1 MTELQPDWPCVAMDI
16 GNAHN
21 EVSRSKVIRSMEGV
35 PSLQHLAQHMAT
47 VLASSHRLESS
58 GEAWGEAPEGGCQ
71 GDPEAGG
78 KFCVA
83 VHEPVCYLASELAA
97 VGGVGLFCNDDD
109 FAIGLQR

>member
-21 EVSRSKVIRSMEGV
+21 EVSRSKVIRLMEGV

-78 KFCVA
+78 EFCVS
-83 VHEPVCYLASELAA
+83 VHEPRYFQHCRNLYYCISGLAA
-97 VGGVGLFCNDDD
+97 RNTIVQELG
-109 FAIGLQR
+109 